1 MKNLILLLI
10 ITCSIASFGQQP
22 KKTWKIIVKNTL
34 KADENFTLVGRTLIE
49 NDYFIDSKDKEFLT
63 IKSGAREVGN
73 VSGRYFLTIA
83 VRDSMIYVTGQTNAD
98 ISITMY
104 GVKSESEFEKISNK
118 GARVSCMNIAFNHM
132 NDFALKLGTNVEYVS
147 E

>member
-1 MKNLILLLI
+1 M
-10 ITCSIASFGQQP
+10 
-22 KKTWKIIVKNTL
+22 
-34 KADENFTLVGRTLIE
+34 
-49 NDYFIDSKDKEFLT
+49 
-63 IKSGAREVGN
+63 
-73 VSGRYFLTIA
+73 TIA